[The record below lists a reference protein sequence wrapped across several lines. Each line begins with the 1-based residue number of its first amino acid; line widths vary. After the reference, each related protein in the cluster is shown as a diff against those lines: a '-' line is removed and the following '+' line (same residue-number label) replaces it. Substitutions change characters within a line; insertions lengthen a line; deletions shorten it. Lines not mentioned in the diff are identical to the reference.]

1 MKKNNSDQD
10 LIQELIQ
17 TEEQEFMQ
25 AEAIERL
32 RFRILKSL
40 KTQSKSAPLA
50 SKKRWLIPVGASI
63 CLAAVILYLILP
75 SSSRLEIPSN
85 DLKSFLE
92 NNSNIQTIF
101 ARDEIRAQNSK
112 QDEFTDDDNR
122 LSNFILAA
130 MINTSQTRSLP
141 TIKPDS
147 SSHRKKISA
156 AENLNKIKILIQ
168 ENSINDFFKKFTSFK
183 EENND
188 SKNLSHSSI
197 HWINHIQYTCI

>member
-17 TEEQEFMQ
+17 TEEQDFMQ

-40 KTQSKSAPLA
+40 KTQSKSASLF
-50 SKKRWLIPVGASI
+50 SKIRWLIPAGVSI

-75 SSSRLEIPSN
+75 SSSLLEIPSH

-92 NNSNIQTIF
+92 NNPNIKTIF
-101 ARDEIRAQNSK
+101 ARDEIRAENFK

-147 SSHRKKISA
+147 LSHRKKISA
-156 AENLNKIKILIQ
+156 AENLEKIKILIQ

-183 EENND
+183 EEKND

-197 HWINHIQYTCI
+197 YWINHIQYTCI